1 VHNST
6 NNVQNRRK
14 KQKQE
19 IMERIRETLRED
31 GGQILRLRE
40 DGGQNLEILERLQ
53 RLENGMGVIQ
63 QQLGQLLELSNLGV
77 VNTDP

>member
-1 VHNST
+1 
-6 NNVQNRRK
+6 VQNRRK

-40 DGGQNLEILERLQ
+40 DGEQNLEILERLQ
-53 RLENGMGVIQ
+53 RLEDGMGVMQ
-63 QQLGQLLELSNLGV
+63 RQLGQLLELSGLGV